1 MELFIFD
8 LDDTL
13 FKKTAKVIVRKKN
26 NIMRKLSNAEYINYQ
41 LQDHEYYDFSE
52 FKDANIF
59 NETATPIHKTL
70 KILKEQLKKESD
82 VNVIIVTARRDF
94 DNKELFLSTLEK
106 HGIDTEKLYVERAGN
121 NIGMASYKAKKLVF
135 EKYLKTKKYT
145 KVTIYD
151 DLISNIRALYFLGES
166 YPDIKF
172 CGFLV
177 KGTKIERV
185 IYS

>member
-13 FKKTAKVIVRKKN
+13 FTTTAKVIVRKKN
-26 NIMRKLSNAEYINYQ
+26 KIIRRLSNAEYSNYK
-41 LQDHEYYDFSE
+41 LLDHEQYDFNE
-52 FKDANIF
+52 FKDANLF
-59 NETATPIHKTL
+59 HETAIPIDRTL
-70 KILKEQLKKESD
+70 EILKEQLIKESN

-94 DNKELFLSTLEK
+94 DNKELFLSALKK

-121 NIGMASYKAKKLVF
+121 NIGLASYEAKKLVF

-145 KVTIYD
+145 KIIIYD
-151 DLISNIRALYFLGES
+151 DLISNIRALYSLGETYS
-166 YPDIKF
+166 DIKF

-177 KGTKIERV
+177 KGSIIEPV
-185 IYS
+185 IFS

>member
-13 FKKTAKVIVRKKN
+13 FKTTAKVIVRKKN
-26 NIMRKLSNAEYINYQ
+26 NIIRKLSNAEYSNYQ

-52 FKDANIF
+52 FKDANLF
-59 NETATPIHKTL
+59 NETATPIHKTH
-70 KILKEQLKKESD
+70 KILKAQLIKESD
-82 VNVIIVTARRDF
+82 VSVIIVTARRDF
-94 DNKELFLSTLEK
+94 DDKELFLSALKK
-106 HGIDTEKLYVERAGN
+106 HGINTEKLYVERAGN
-121 NIGMASYKAKKLVF
+121 NVGLASYEAKKLVF

-151 DLISNIRALYFLGES
+151 DLISNIRALYCLRET

-177 KGTKIERV
+177 KGTKIERF
-185 IYS
+185 IFS